1 MLSVS
6 NVVLVV
12 FVQEWSKFENVIK
25 FSFDL
30 GVQHSATS
38 KRNSS
43 SLPVI
48 KCLYCQCSSA
58 DLLKHFEEV
67 KNHGFAKICPV
78 CVKGYTNANS
88 FRVHFD
94 VYHKQLQKHK
104 CQVCGKANQSKSHLV
119 RHMKRHSEQTYF
131 TCPICYEGFKHKSNL
146 KEHIRRCTEKMKQ
159 QQ

>member
-48 KCLYCQCSSA
+48 KCPYCQCSSA

-104 CQVCGKANQSKSHLV
+104 CQVCGKANQSKAKAILYDIWKGIRNKHTLPV
-119 RHMKRHSEQTYF
+119 RSVMKDSN
-131 TCPICYEGFKHKSNL
+131 IKVIWKS
-146 KEHIRRCTEKMKQ
+146 I
-159 QQ
+159 